1 MVDIMMFKIVENNI
15 LEEVIIICIGL
26 WGGKFVDDQ
35 FEKFLLE
42 LVEEKVWE
50 IFKRKYIDDFFKIM
64 KNFEINKCIF

>member
-1 MVDIMMFKIVENNI
+1 MMFKKVKNSI
-15 LEEVIIICIGL
+15 LGEVIIICIGL

-42 LVEEKVWE
+42 LVEEKVWK

-64 KNFEINKCIF
+64 KDFEINKCIF